1 MAPQKGLVPSK
12 TFKNRLPGSDF
23 LEVPPVDWEA
33 VSGRVKGFVGG
44 AEDPRL
50 RVVGLVLR
58 R

>member
-1 MAPQKGLVPSK
+1 MTPQRRTSAFK

-23 LEVPPVDWEA
+23 LEVPPVDGEA
-33 VSGRVKGFVGG
+33 VSGRVKRFVGG
-44 AEDPRL
+44 TEDPRL